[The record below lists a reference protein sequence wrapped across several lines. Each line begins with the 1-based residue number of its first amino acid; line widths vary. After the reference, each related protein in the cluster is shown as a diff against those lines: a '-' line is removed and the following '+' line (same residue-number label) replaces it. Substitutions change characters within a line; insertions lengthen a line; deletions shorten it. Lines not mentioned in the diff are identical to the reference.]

1 MAGFKNQ
8 TPSSSILKNDYTR
21 KTDNDFAK
29 ISREHIRSKW
39 KTVIGLICS
48 WVSFHI
54 SQSKIGPEI
63 VGAQWGAERPN
74 YKSVKAQRDM
84 NAELSFTG

>member
-1 MAGFKNQ
+1 MKNCDWADMHAAESAF
-8 TPSSSILKNDYTR
+8 TL
-21 KTDNDFAK
+21 
-29 ISREHIRSKW
+29 
-39 KTVIGLICS
+39 V
-48 WVSFHI
+48 
-54 SQSKIGPEI
+54 QSKIGPEI